1 MNVIVFASTY
11 RPQLG
16 LSAWRGLTRRTPR
29 SLGLPPS
36 GQGVGGYR
44 RKSAPADQRQ
54 LSPIHKNYDNL
65 AFLIKPDYL
74 PYNQYPRAIDS
85 ALDGI
90 EDDFL
95 CLCLCHPCRQ
105 L

>member
-29 SLGLPPS
+29 TLGLPPS
-36 GQGVGGYR
+36 GQGAGGYR

-54 LSPIHKNYDNL
+54 LPL
-65 AFLIKPDYL
+65 AEVHLL
-74 PYNQYPRAIDS
+74 
-85 ALDGI
+85 
-90 EDDFL
+90 
-95 CLCLCHPCRQ
+95 
-105 L
+105 